1 MNQNRTKQ
9 WMAHGIDFGADVI
22 GGILYTVGIY
32 TFAKNANFAPGGISG
47 LALIINYLWQLPI
60 GLMTLILNIP
70 LVIMSWRI
78 VGRSFIRKT
87 LCSMVVC
94 TVLVDLVFPLT
105 LTYHGAP
112 LLAALFSGISIGAG
126 LGILYLRG
134 SSSGGTDFLTMS
146 INKLRPHWS
155 IGIITMSI
163 DFAVILLGGVVFRQV
178 DSVLYGLITTFLS
191 SMVIDKIVY
200 GAGSG
205 KLLLIITDHRD
216 EVADRIA
223 SVSGR
228 GSTSVSAVGNYT
240 KLPRT
245 IVLCACSRSQ
255 AHSIKAAVH
264 EADPNAFVM
273 FTDTSDVFGEG
284 FTEHAADE

>member
-1 MNQNRTKQ
+1 M
-9 WMAHGIDFGADVI
+9 DLGADGI
-22 GGILYTVGIY
+22 GGVLYNIGIY

-47 LALIINYLWQLPI
+47 LALILNYLWQLPI
-60 GLMTLILNIP
+60 GLMTLVMNIP
-70 LVIMSWRI
+70 LVLLSWRI
-78 VGRSFIRKT
+78 VGRKFIRKT
-87 LCSMVVC
+87 LCSMLIC
-94 TVLVDLVFPLT
+94 TALVDLVFPLT
-105 LTYHGAP
+105 PTYGGAP

-163 DFAVILLGGVVFRQV
+163 DFAVILLGGFVFRQV
-178 DSVLYGLITTFLS
+178 DAVLYGLITTFLS

-200 GAGSG
+200 GAGAG

-216 EVADRIA
+216 DVAARIA
-223 SVSGR
+223 DVSGR
-228 GSTSVSAVGNYT
+228 GSTSVSAIGNYT

-245 IVLCACSRSQ
+245 IMLCACSRSQ
-255 AHSIKAAVH
+255 AHMIKSAAH
-264 EADPNAFVM
+264 EADPAAFVM

-284 FTEHAADE
+284 FTEHAENG

>member
-1 MNQNRTKQ
+1 MKQNRKKQ
-9 WMAHGIDFGADVI
+9 WIEWAMDLGADGI
-22 GGILYTVGIY
+22 GGVLYNIGIY

-47 LALIINYLWQLPI
+47 LALILNYLWQLPI
-60 GLMTLILNIP
+60 GLMTLVMNIP
-70 LVIMSWRI
+70 LVLLSWRI
-78 VGRSFIRKT
+78 VGRKFIRKT
-87 LCSMVVC
+87 LCSMLIC
-94 TVLVDLVFPLT
+94 TALVDLVFPLT
-105 LTYHGAP
+105 PTYGGAP

-163 DFAVILLGGVVFRQV
+163 DFAVILLGGFVFRQV
-178 DSVLYGLITTFLS
+178 DAVLYGLITTFLS

-200 GAGSG
+200 GAGAG

-216 EVADRIA
+216 DVAARIA
-223 SVSGR
+223 DVSGR
-228 GSTSVSAVGNYT
+228 GSTSVSAIGNYT

-255 AHSIKAAVH
+255 AHMIKSAAH
-264 EADPNAFVM
+264 EADPAAFVM

-284 FTEHAADE
+284 FTEHAENG

>member
-1 MNQNRTKQ
+1 M
-9 WMAHGIDFGADVI
+9 DLGADGI
-22 GGILYTVGIY
+22 GGVLYNIGIY

-47 LALIINYLWQLPI
+47 LALILNYLWQLPI
-60 GLMTLILNIP
+60 GLMTLVMNIP
-70 LVIMSWRI
+70 LVLLSWRI
-78 VGRSFIRKT
+78 VGRKFIRKT
-87 LCSMVVC
+87 LCSMLIC
-94 TVLVDLVFPLT
+94 TALVDLVFPLT
-105 LTYHGAP
+105 PTYGGAP

-163 DFAVILLGGVVFRQV
+163 DFAVILLGGFVFRQV
-178 DSVLYGLITTFLS
+178 DAVLYGLITTFLS

-200 GAGSG
+200 GAGAG

-216 EVADRIA
+216 DVAARIA
-223 SVSGR
+223 DVSGR
-228 GSTSVSAVGNYT
+228 GSTSVSAIGNYT

-255 AHSIKAAVH
+255 AHMIKSAAH
-264 EADPNAFVM
+264 EADPAAFVM

-284 FTEHAADE
+284 FTEHAENG

>member
-1 MNQNRTKQ
+1 M
-9 WMAHGIDFGADVI
+9 DLGADGI
-22 GGILYTVGIY
+22 GGVLYNIGIY

-47 LALIINYLWQLPI
+47 LALILNYLWQLPI
-60 GLMTLILNIP
+60 GLMTLVMNIP
-70 LVIMSWRI
+70 LVLLSWRI
-78 VGRSFIRKT
+78 VGRKFIRKT
-87 LCSMVVC
+87 LCSMLIC
-94 TVLVDLVFPLT
+94 TALVDLVFPLT
-105 LTYHGAP
+105 PTYGGAP

-134 SSSGGTDFLTMS
+134 SSSGGTDFLTIS

-163 DFAVILLGGVVFRQV
+163 DFAVILLGGFVFRQV
-178 DSVLYGLITTFLS
+178 DAVLYGLITTFLS

-200 GAGSG
+200 GAGAG

-216 EVADRIA
+216 DVAARIA
-223 SVSGR
+223 DVSGR
-228 GSTSVSAVGNYT
+228 GSTSVSAIGNYT

-255 AHSIKAAVH
+255 AHMIKSAVH
-264 EADPNAFVM
+264 EADPAAFVM

-284 FTEHAADE
+284 FTEHAENG